1 MAKIISVSSDNNT
14 FYTLPGNQ
22 GELNRDGAVIDDTIF
37 GQTFKSGMTGIIGWG
52 MSANAVYKGYA
63 GYMATIK
70 QAGSP
75 TTMTAEALTQVT
87 GKYYQITNAAHRVID
102 RATAITV
109 YDGVTDV
116 TANVEHIDYLFGV
129 VKFLNSYTIVG
140 SITVDGKYMPLATVG
155 KARAYTLTQSA
166 DAIDTTDFNTAS
178 SNGGFKTFLPG
189 LRTVTLELP
198 GVYDAASDFQQ
209 ALIDRDELIIEI
221 NPDGAGKS
229 LCRGFFR
236 MMSTK
241 QSGNVGALEEE
252 TVSFSLSVPI
262 EDTNPD
268 IYMPFGWYHDPAT
281 TMPQGARKV
290 LDAWLGETTL
300 YAKYLQDGTN
310 GFKGGG
316 VVTNCSMSGAMDAM
330 NLFQFQWSGSG
341 APVAVP

>member
-1 MAKIISVSSDNNT
+1 MSKIISVSADDIT
-14 FYTLPGNQ
+14 YYTLPGNQ

-37 GQTFKSGMTGIIGWG
+37 GQTFKSGFPGIIGWG

-70 QAGSP
+70 QAGTP
-75 TTMTAEALTQVT
+75 TTMTGEAATQLT
-87 GKYYQITNAAHRVID
+87 GKYYQITNAAKRVID
-102 RATAITV
+102 RATALVV
-109 YDGVTDV
+109 YDGVVDK
-116 TANVEHIDYLFGV
+116 TAEVENVDYLFGI
-129 VKFLNSYTIVG
+129 VKFKNSYTIVG
-140 SITVDGKYMPLATVG
+140 TITLDGKYMPLATVG

-166 DAIDTTDFNTAS
+166 DAIDTTDFNNAS
-178 SNGGFKTFLPG
+178 TNGGFKTFIPG

-198 GVYDAASDFQQ
+198 GVYDAATDFQQ
-209 ALIDRDELIIEI
+209 TLIDRDELIIEV

-236 MMSTK
+236 MTSTK

-262 EDTNPD
+262 EDTNPA
-268 IYMPFGWYHDPAT
+268 IYMPFGWYHDPTT

-290 LDAWLGETTL
+290 LDAWLGETL
-300 YAKYLQDGTN
+300 LHAKYMPDGVN
-310 GFKGGG
+310 GFKGEG

-330 NLFQFQWSGSG
+330 NMFQFQWSGSDS
-341 APVAVP
+341 PIAVP